1 MLHGL
6 PHHLHTSSDIGDVG
20 QDDEGSVVDDNGH
33 DGDDDDDDD
42 DDDDGDP
49 EDADVNVVADF
60 DDD

>member
-6 PHHLHTSSDIGDVG
+6 PHHLRTSSDIGDVG

-33 DGDDDDDDD
+33 DGDGDD

-49 EDADVNVVADF
+49 
-60 DDD
+60 